1 MLSGKKHQNKYP
13 CGHAYSGHLSN
24 LGTLTIGTARLVADL
39 SFFVLCL
46 SPAVGESLIP
56 LNVKT
61 IKPVLLVQQKNKCC
75 FFVTYLATHFVI
87 KGHVIEDLFTKL

>member
-1 MLSGKKHQNKYP
+1 MDVP
-13 CGHAYSGHLSN
+13 

-61 IKPVLLVQQKNKCC
+61 IKRVLLVQQKYSEVSNKRAARL
-75 FFVTYLATHFVI
+75 FI
-87 KGHVIEDLFTKL
+87 SHVLL

>member
-1 MLSGKKHQNKYP
+1 MDVP
-13 CGHAYSGHLSN
+13 

-61 IKPVLLVQQKNKCC
+61 IKRVLLVQQKNKCC

-87 KGHVIEDLFTKL
+87 KGHVIEYLFTKL